1 MFDPESK
8 DLFFDGL
15 ALFAFVVAL
24 FTVARL
30 IAIFLI

>member
-8 DLFFDGL
+8 YLLIDGL
-15 ALFAFVVAL
+15 TLFAVIMAL

-30 IAIFLI
+30 IVVFII

>member
-1 MFDPESK
+1 MYDPESK
-8 DLFFDGL
+8 TMLIDAV
-15 ALFAFVVAL
+15 ALFAFVMAL

>member
-1 MFDPESK
+1 MFDPESR
-8 DLFFDGL
+8 DLVIDAV
-15 ALFAFVVAL
+15 ALFALIMAL